1 MIAPDRPVA
10 VVTGASSGIG
20 AATAR
25 ALAAAG
31 FDLYLGARRVAPQD
45 EVPSPPRST
54 APRCAST

>member
-1 MIAPDRPVA
+1 MTITARPVA

-31 FDLYLGARRVAPQD
+31 FAVVLGARR
-45 EVPSPPRST
+45 SG
-54 APRCAST
+54 